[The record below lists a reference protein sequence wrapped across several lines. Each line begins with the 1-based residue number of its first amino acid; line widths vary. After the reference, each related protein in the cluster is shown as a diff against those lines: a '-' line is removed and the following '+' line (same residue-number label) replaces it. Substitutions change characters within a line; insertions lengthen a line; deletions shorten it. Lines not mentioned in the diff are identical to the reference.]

1 MTMAR
6 AARQMNKN
14 RIYLRLQRNYGNIML
29 DKSFALNTVCQG
41 EEMQEKNNPN
51 EQRAL
56 GYIEGR
62 LEGLATKE
70 YVAEKIDE
78 QTRQLTKEIK
88 GIRSTQTKAIG
99 AAVGIGFIL
108 SLAIGFGNL
117 AVNLGW
123 LQPLAG

>member
-1 MTMAR
+1 
-6 AARQMNKN
+6 
-14 RIYLRLQRNYGNIML
+14 
-29 DKSFALNTVCQG
+29 
-41 EEMQEKNNPN
+41 MQENNNPN

-62 LEGLATKE
+62 LEGLATKV

-99 AAVGIGFIL
+99 VAVGIGFIL

>member
-1 MTMAR
+1 M
-6 AARQMNKN
+6 
-14 RIYLRLQRNYGNIML
+14 
-29 DKSFALNTVCQG
+29 G
-41 EEMQEKNNPN
+41 EEIDMAQATQNDPEPRTQPRISGD
-51 EQRAL
+51 EQRAI

-78 QTRQLTKEIK
+78 QTRQLTDEIK

-99 AAVGIGFIL
+99 VAVGIGFLL
-108 SLAIGFGNL
+108 SLAIGAGNL

-123 LQPLAG
+123 IQPLAG